1 MSKEKLKM
9 KIVKVS
15 IRFILTI
22 ALLIPHHFLFAQ
34 ATDPGPLPCNDGDPW
49 NTNCPIDSWVWLLVL
64 LTMAAVVYRLF
75 QKTKSARS

>member
-9 KIVKVS
+9 KMVKVN

-22 ALLIPHHFLFAQ
+22 ALLIPHHLLFAQ
-34 ATDPGPLPCNDGDPW
+34 ATDPGPLPCNDGDPF

-64 LTMAAVVYRLF
+64 AALAAVIYQLSH
-75 QKTKSARS
+75 KTKSAQS